1 MAMGNSAGDKMNA
14 LAEDTPIRAP
24 HSAIRFGWIPAVS
37 AGARTQNIPIVI
49 GQQAE
54 ILPVV
59 AEHFDSLWVYDH
71 FYGLDKPQ
79 RPWLEC
85 WTTLTWLAARF
96 PTLGVGSVVLGV
108 GYRNP
113 ALLAKMAAT
122 LQAFSGGRLVLGIG
136 AGWREEEHRAYGYP
150 FPGAQARRDEL
161 DEALEIIRRMWTE
174 EAPTFH
180 GTHFQITDA
189 YCPPRPDPVPPIMIG
204 SFGERILPLIARRAD
219 WWDVWSWSL
228 DAIDPES
235 YRAKR
240 DLLDE
245 HARELG
251 RDPATIIR
259 SLSMSGGV
267 LPASAEDSARWVARL
282 RPFVALGVTRFMIDF
297 GFVPAPDPIRRFAAE
312 VIAPLNAG

>member
-1 MAMGNSAGDKMNA
+1 M
-14 LAEDTPIRAP
+14 
-24 HSAIRFGWIPAVS
+24 S
-37 AGARTQNIPIVI
+37 AGAKTQNVPIVI

-59 AEHFDSLWVYDH
+59 AEYFDSLWVYDH

-96 PTLGVGSVVLGV
+96 PTLRIGSVVLGV

-150 FPGAQARRDEL
+150 FPGAGARREEL
-161 DEALEIIRRMWTE
+161 DEALEIIHRMWTE

-180 GTHFQITDA
+180 GTHFQIEEA
-189 YCPPRPDPVPPIMIG
+189 YCPPRPDPLPPIMIG

-219 WWDVWSWSL
+219 WWDVWSWSV
-228 DAIDPES
+228 DAIDAAA
-235 YRAKR
+235 YRAKSA
-240 DLLDE
+240 LLDG
-245 HARELG
+245 HARDLG
-251 RDPATIIR
+251 RDPATITR
-259 SLSMSGGV
+259 SLSMTGGT
-267 LPASAEDSARWVARL
+267 LPQSTADSARWVERL
-282 RPFVALGVTRFMIDF
+282 RPFAAAGVTHFMIDF
-297 GFVPAPDPIRRFAAE
+297 GFVPAPDPIRRFAEE
-312 VIAPLNAG
+312 VIGALNTEAVGG

>member
-1 MAMGNSAGDKMNA
+1 MSDEEYAPAMSEVK
-14 LAEDTPIRAP
+14 
-24 HSAIRFGWIPAVS
+24 FGWIVPVS
-37 AGARTQNIPIVI
+37 AGAKTQNVPIVI

-96 PTLGVGSVVLGV
+96 PTVQVGSVVLGV

-150 FPGAQARRDEL
+150 FPGAGARREAL
-161 DEALEIIRRMWTE
+161 DEALEIIHRMWTE
-174 EAPTFH
+174 DAPTFH
-180 GTHFQITDA
+180 GTHFQIEAA
-189 YCPPRPDPVPPIMIG
+189 YCPPRPDPLPPIMIG

-219 WWDVWSWSL
+219 WWDVWSWSV
-228 DAIDPES
+228 DAIDPAA

-240 DLLDE
+240 DLLDG
-245 HARELG
+245 HARDLG
-251 RDPATIIR
+251 RDPATITR
-259 SLSMSGGV
+259 SLSMTGGT
-267 LPASAEDSARWVARL
+267 LPQSAADSARWVERL
-282 RPFVALGVTRFMIDF
+282 RPFAAAGVTRFMIDF
-297 GFVPAPDPIRRFAAE
+297 GFVPAPDPIRRFAEE
-312 VIAPLNAG
+312 VIAPLNAEEGEG